1 MQTNRKLKVSN
12 NLAVFR
18 PRVQRTDDDLK
29 GLDVIELAIL
39 GAVAGRMTSLA
50 ELIDTVKCLAGE
62 AWNPATEVIKQGIQ
76 VGVAKQF
83 IHSNES
89 WILSI
94 PFLYSITGEG
104 AKRLSELLELPL
116 PSFENPIIEGAS
128 EVKFGLLDKV
138 NSRNILSIAEDLE
151 QYYRYAK
158 QKLEERRNCSGEG
171 RSHLSI
177 AIAARIESLN
187 LRLRVI
193 GDIRNH
199 RQ

>member
-62 AWNPATEVIKQGIQ
+62 AWKPATEVIKQGIQ

-83 IHSNES
+83 IHSYES

-187 LRLRVI
+187 LRLSVI
-193 GDIRNH
+193 GDLRNH